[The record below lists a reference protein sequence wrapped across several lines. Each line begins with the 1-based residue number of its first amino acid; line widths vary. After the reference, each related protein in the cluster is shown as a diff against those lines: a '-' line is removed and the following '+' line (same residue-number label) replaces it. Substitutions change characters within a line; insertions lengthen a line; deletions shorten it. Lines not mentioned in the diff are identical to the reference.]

1 MTHSPFLLHVL
12 TVIGSLEYTQF
23 GTWIVNEAWTMIAL
37 SVFSLSYE
45 LTEGGTG
52 KITRHCALIY
62 SEIKEGTQLLKWN
75 INHKNISLDFNS
87 T

>member
-1 MTHSPFLLHVL
+1 MTQWDFLLHVL

-23 GTWIVNEAWTMIAL
+23 GTSIVNEPWTMIAL

-45 LTEGGTG
+45 LIEGGTG
-52 KITRHCALIY
+52 KITRCCAVIY
-62 SEIKEGTQLLKWN
+62 SGIKEDSQWN
-75 INHKNISLDFNS
+75 SNHENISLDFNS

>member
-1 MTHSPFLLHVL
+1 MTHSPLLLHVL

-37 SVFSLSYE
+37 SVFSLSYK
-45 LTEGGTG
+45 LTEGGMG
-52 KITRHCALIY
+52 KTTRHGALIY
-62 SEIKEGTQLLKWN
+62 SGIKEDTQLLKWN
-75 INHKNISLDFNS
+75 SNHENISLDFNS